1 MARIEP
7 VQRNTADTNTA
18 ELLQSVEKN
27 MGKVINIL
35 GTMAHSPA
43 VLKAFLGFSQSLSE
57 GSLPLPL
64 RERIAL
70 AIGEATGCDY
80 CVAAHTGLARKA
92 GLTNEE
98 ILEARRGTASD
109 EKMAVALELALK
121 IVKEQ
126 GSVCDEDIQRARAM
140 GYSEGEICEIV
151 ASVALNL
158 FTNYFNHVA
167 ETDIDFPVAPALSA

>member
-1 MARIEP
+1 VARIEP

-18 ELLQSVEKN
+18 ELLQSVEKK

-35 GTMAHSPA
+35 GTMAHSPV

-57 GSLPLPL
+57 GSLSPSL

-70 AIGEATGCDY
+70 AIGEATGCNY

-92 GLTNEE
+92 GLTEEE
-98 ILEARRGTASD
+98 ILDARRGTSSD
-109 EKMAVALELALK
+109 EKVAVALDLALK

-126 GSVCDEDIQRARAM
+126 GFVGDEDIERVRSK
-140 GYSEGEICEIV
+140 GYCDGEICEIV
-151 ASVALNL
+151 ACVALNL

-167 ETDIDFPVAPALSA
+167 DTDIDFPAVPALSA

>member
-70 AIGEATGCDY
+70 AIGEATWVRLLCCCSHGP
-80 CVAAHTGLARKA
+80 
-92 GLTNEE
+92 
-98 ILEARRGTASD
+98 
-109 EKMAVALELALK
+109 
-121 IVKEQ
+121 
-126 GSVCDEDIQRARAM
+126 GSKSR
-140 GYSEGEICEIV
+140 
-151 ASVALNL
+151 
-158 FTNYFNHVA
+158 
-167 ETDIDFPVAPALSA
+167 TDQ

>member
-1 MARIEP
+1 MARIKP
-7 VQRNTADTNTA
+7 VERNTADNRTA
-18 ELLQSVEKN
+18 QLLQNVEKN

-57 GSLPLPL
+57 GDLPLPL

-70 AIGEATGCDY
+70 AIGEATGCQY

-92 GLTNEE
+92 GLTAEE
-98 ILEARRGTASD
+98 ILDARRGRASD
-109 EKMAVALELALK
+109 EKTAVGLELALK

-126 GSVCDEDIQRARAM
+126 GFVSDEDLERARGA
-140 GYSEGEICEIV
+140 GYSDGEICEIV
-151 ASVALNL
+151 AVVALNL

-167 ETDIDFPVAPALSA
+167 DTDIDFPEVPALSA